1 MLDQWLAEE
10 SGRAVVPNLA
20 LAALCLLSLLGFA
33 AVGGER
39 IYSVHLCLELNP
51 EFLLGKWQVVGL

>member
-20 LAALCLLSLLGFA
+20 LAALCLLSLLGCAGRGF
-33 AVGGER
+33 

-51 EFLLGKWQVVGL
+51 GFLLGKWQVMGL

>member
-1 MLDQWLAEE
+1 MLDKWFAEQ
-10 SGRAVVPNLA
+10 SVLPNLA

-39 IYSVHLCLELNP
+39 IYSMHLCLELNP
-51 EFLLGKWQVVGL
+51 EFLLGKWMLMGL